1 MFFVLFILT
10 GNFSKNNFG
19 SLLAV
24 PIGDFV
30 LQSDGYIINETDSVL
45 GRLYGSNTDSIGFY
59 VYGKNRFFVKKGM
72 RVNASA
78 SGLYFI
84 PFNDWY
90 IALLEPLAGVH
101 KCKINAL

>member
-1 MFFVLFILT
+1 MLFFVVISQIFFMT
-10 GNFSKNNFG
+10 ASVNGNFSKNNFG

-84 PFNDWY
+84 PFND
-90 IALLEPLAGVH
+90 
-101 KCKINAL
+101 

>member
-1 MFFVLFILT
+1 MEFLFIDVCVINIRNHYS
-10 GNFSKNNFG
+10 NFSKNNFG

-90 IALLEPLAGVH
+90 NGF
-101 KCKINAL
+101 